1 MAKSL
6 TFLRFQSR
14 KGGLEEEV
22 NEERMREKGL
32 VVGVMKGKR
41 ERERDLN
48 KLEIFAPEN
57 S

>member
-14 KGGLEEEV
+14 KDGLEQEV
-22 NEERMREKGL
+22 KEERMREKGL
-32 VVGVMKGKR
+32 VEGVMKGKS
-41 ERERDLN
+41 ERDLN